1 MKKYQLWKR
10 ICALTLSGIMVAGI
24 MTGCGQDGGKT
35 PGSSQGGT
43 SQEASEPGTGTD
55 GTDAGTVV
63 GRGGETLKFTYL
75 RPVWGP
81 ATYTPGGEYEKAL
94 FEYANIDTEVQII
107 PVIEYDAKV
116 KTIVAGGTLPDVMWA
131 AGPGDNFWRELEN
144 QGAFQSID
152 ELLDSHPTVK
162 ANIDETVMEQMRN
175 PEDGKLYFLPRTI
188 AADVPFFLYYR
199 KDWFDAQNIAEPTTI
214 EELNQALDTIK
225 NAYPDVSPITVGMGG
240 FSWMYKDLATS
251 FGCTIGGWVASP
263 EDPDKIVPSNI
274 TKEQEDFY
282 FWLQD
287 LRKNGWLDPEVGINP
302 DANHGKQKFMAG
314 KAAAYPGGYPDFIEI
329 SAALKKSD
337 PDAVVGIM
345 QPLTG
350 PTGIK
355 GGTRTSYPM
364 DRGMY
369 FSSEF
374 GDIEGFFDFLEWW
387 LTDGTTF
394 RRYGVEGEM
403 YNVVDGKIVTIPD
416 DQRKE
421 DYKATQIEPLSFFN
435 LKEEELD
442 FENTWKPSFESNGI
456 ADTYEYWYDS
466 FMAYCENRFPDY
478 LSPTVVSPTNVDIG
492 AQIFESTLSGAEGSI
507 LLDTKGTREEWQ
519 KQVQAWLDQG
529 GSKIIDEIN
538 AGQASKSKPTY
549 GE

>member
-1 MKKYQLWKR
+1 MKNYIWKR
-10 ICALTLSGIMVAGI
+10 ICSLTLSGIMVMGCL
-24 MTGCGQDGGKT
+24 TGCGKGEE
-35 PGSSQGGT
+35 GT
-43 SQEASEPGTGTD
+43 SSGASQTSSAAVSSAA
-55 GTDAGTVV
+55 GTDAAVQTDTSD
-63 GRGGETLKFTYL
+63 GRGGETVSFTYL

-81 ATYTPGGEYEKAL
+81 ATFTPGGEYEKAL
-94 FEYANIDTEVQII
+94 FEYANIDVEVQII

-116 KTIVAGGTLPDVMWA
+116 KTIVAGGSLPDVMWA
-131 AGPGDNFWRELEN
+131 AGPGDNFWRELED
-144 QGAFQSID
+144 QGAFRSID
-152 ELLDSHPTVK
+152 ELLETHPAVK
-162 ANIDETVMEQMRN
+162 ANVDSTVMEQMRN
-175 PEDGKLYFLPRTI
+175 PADGKLYFLPRTI

-214 EELNQALDTIK
+214 DELNEALDTIK
-225 NAYPDVSPITVGMGG
+225 NAYPEVSPITVGMGG

-251 FGCTIGGWVASP
+251 FGCTIGGWVASE
-263 EDPDKIVPSNI
+263 EDPDRIVPSHI

-329 SAALKKSD
+329 SAALKKSA

-350 PTGIK
+350 PGGIE

-369 FSSEF
+369 FSNDF
-374 GDIEGFFDFLEWW
+374 DDMEGFFDFLEWW

-403 YNVVDGKIVTIPD
+403 YNMEDGKIVPIPE

-421 DYKATQIEPLSFFN
+421 DYKATQTEPLTFFN

-442 FENTWKPSFESNGI
+442 FENTWKPSFVSNGI
-456 ADTYEYWYDS
+456 EDTYDYWYDS
-466 FMAYCENRFPDY
+466 FMAYCKNRFPDY
-478 LSPTVVSPTNVDIG
+478 LSPTVVSPTSVEIG
-492 AQIFESTLSGAEGSI
+492 AQIFESTISTAEGSI
-507 LLDTKGTREEWQ
+507 LLDTKGTREDWE

-529 GSKIIDEIN
+529 GNKIIEEIN
-538 AGQASKSKPTY
+538 AGQTDKSKPSY